1 VGRGGRAGANARSE
15 LPKRAADYFAEVR
28 KTLAE
33 NPTLAEL
40 HRVRLA
46 TKRLRYTLELFRPC
60 YGPGLE
66 TRLAALRAIQQL
78 LGEVNDSV
86 SAAKLLPKSMRAR
99 NMWSGAVKRRPRSS
113 EALERGVRCGGTGAA
128 LGGVSEEEGAQAV
141 TRAKRSAD
149 PLAYPERR
157 RRRNGS
163 AAYVRSKSIRPPR
176 H

>member
-1 VGRGGRAGANARSE
+1 MWDAAAGAGANARSV
-15 LPKRAADYFAEVR
+15 LPKRAAAYFAEVR

-33 NPTLAEL
+33 NPTLAKL

-86 SAAKLLPKSMRAR
+86 SAAKLLPRSMRAR
-99 NMWSGAVKRRPRSS
+99 EYAERRGEEKAAEFRKHWAEVFDAAGQERLWVAFLKRRAR
-113 EALERGVRCGGTGAA
+113 
-128 LGGVSEEEGAQAV
+128 
-141 TRAKRSAD
+141 KR
-149 PLAYPERR
+149 
-157 RRRNGS
+157 
-163 AAYVRSKSIRPPR
+163 
-176 H
+176 

>member
-1 VGRGGRAGANARSE
+1 MSKRTRARWDAAAGAGANARSE
-15 LPKRAADYFAEVR
+15 LPKLAADYFAEVR

-66 TRLAALRAIQQL
+66 TRLATLRAIQQL
-78 LGEVNDSV
+78 LGEVNDTV

-99 NMWSGAVKRRPRSS
+99 EYVERRGEEKAAEFRKHWSEVFDAPGQEQLWVGFLKRRAR
-113 EALERGVRCGGTGAA
+113 
-128 LGGVSEEEGAQAV
+128 
-141 TRAKRSAD
+141 KR
-149 PLAYPERR
+149 
-157 RRRNGS
+157 
-163 AAYVRSKSIRPPR
+163 
-176 H
+176 